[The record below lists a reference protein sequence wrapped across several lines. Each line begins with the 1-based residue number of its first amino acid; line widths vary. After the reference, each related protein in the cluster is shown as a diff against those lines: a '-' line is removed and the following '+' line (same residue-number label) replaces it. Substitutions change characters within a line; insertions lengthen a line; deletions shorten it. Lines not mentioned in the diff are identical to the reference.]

1 MSDMQPA
8 IVPETK
14 PGLTQLQRVTSIF
27 SAPTKTFTEIR
38 DGKRSWWLPF
48 ILMVVFS
55 YLLFAVVATKVGMQQ
70 VTENQIRLNPAQAER
85 MEQVPAEQRATSM
98 KFATIF
104 TEAIFL
110 ANPLLVLGGIA
121 LFSLGLMAT
130 INFGFGGKAKFGS
143 VFAMWMYAGLP
154 GLVKVIL
161 GILVVFAGTAPE
173 SFNIK
178 NYAPT
183 NIGAFL
189 NPADTNNV
197 LYALASSLD
206 VVTIWSMIV
215 LGIGIA
221 TVAGV
226 KRGSG
231 YIAVFGWWI
240 LFVLVGVGIAAVT
253 G

>member
-1 MSDMQPA
+1 MSDMQPVLMPDA
-8 IVPETK
+8 A

-27 SAPTKTFTEIR
+27 SAPTKTFIEIR

-48 ILMVVFS
+48 VIMAVFG
-55 YLLFAVVATKVGMQQ
+55 YILFAVVVAKVGMQQ
-70 VTENQIRLNPAQAER
+70 VVDNQMHLNPAQEER
-85 MEQVPAEQRATSM
+85 LAQATPEQRALSQ
-98 KFATIF
+98 KISLIATEVAFI
-104 TEAIFL
+104 
-110 ANPLLVLGGIA
+110 ANPALVLAGIA
-121 LFSLGLMAT
+121 LLSLGLMAT

-161 GILVVFAGTAPE
+161 GILVLFAGTAPE

-189 NPADTNNV
+189 NPADTNKV

-231 YIAVFGWWI
+231 YIAVFGWWF